1 MQQNI
6 HCPSRLDLASSL
18 AFANR
23 LRELEETEE
32 YCFDFSSLNYTSP
45 FGFLYI
51 SNLLA
56 NFAKSKPKGTIFSKG
71 HTGKSYHAHMGFF
84 QAFGLKHG
92 NKPGEANGSGN
103 YLPITHH
110 PVSDFIKK
118 AASSGT
124 PIGEAV
130 EESAQKISQILT
142 QQDSGNIVEVLTY
155 SIREIVRNVVEHS
168 NSNTISYCAQYWPSQ
183 DRVEIAILD
192 NGDGIYSSLRK
203 NPFVEMKNDH
213 DAIHAALLPSVSG
226 KMFKGI
232 KVRKNDVWQNSG
244 YGLYMTSRLCRHGG
258 NFFIGS
264 GDSSFQLQGQNKT
277 YFNFSHKGTI
287 IRLVMR
293 PSQIGTLNEKL
304 LQFSKEGKEIAKGI
318 KGTKLL
324 ASKASQ
330 MLTNDFN

>member
-1 MQQNI
+1 
-6 HCPSRLDLASSL
+6 
-18 AFANR
+18 
-23 LRELEETEE
+23 
-32 YCFDFSSLNYTSP
+32 
-45 FGFLYI
+45 
-51 SNLLA
+51 
-56 NFAKSKPKGTIFSKG
+56 
-71 HTGKSYHAHMGFF
+71 
-84 QAFGLKHG
+84 
-92 NKPGEANGSGN
+92 
-103 YLPITHH
+103 
-110 PVSDFIKK
+110 
-118 AASSGT
+118 
-124 PIGEAV
+124 
-130 EESAQKISQILT
+130 
-142 QQDSGNIVEVLTY
+142 
-155 SIREIVRNVVEHS
+155 
-168 NSNTISYCAQYWPSQ
+168 
-183 DRVEIAILD
+183 
-192 NGDGIYSSLRK
+192 
-203 NPFVEMKNDH
+203 MKNDH